1 MRLQQSKEDKSPRC
15 VEAIVAVLKQF
26 STHGNNDV
34 ILSSPSL
41 SRHHHHIYATALHH
55 LANLIV
61 DRATGR
67 SHSITLRTARMSAVH
82 LCIVCLLHMSL
93 VHVYVL
99 CMAVVNCL
107 HTFNE
112 NTGNVCVCVCVC
124 VYVCGVGVWCG
135 CVCMRACVCACMH
148 ACMSACMHNPYEFLL
163 YIPYI
168 SQIILFRSAGPRLLD
183 AFGDD
188 KMRHLM
194 SVALPSGSSQGDTS
208 TRDHKKVA
216 NWLYMKALSMYKQ
229 ELKAGQDDHTA
240 TGEPNG
246 MVSGYVSLAS
256 FCDRALRAEEE
267 KGTVMVYSTVVV

>member
-1 MRLQQSKEDKSPRC
+1 
-15 VEAIVAVLKQF
+15 
-26 STHGNNDV
+26 
-34 ILSSPSL
+34 
-41 SRHHHHIYATALHH
+41 
-55 LANLIV
+55 
-61 DRATGR
+61 
-67 SHSITLRTARMSAVH
+67 
-82 LCIVCLLHMSL
+82 
-93 VHVYVL
+93 
-99 CMAVVNCL
+99 MAVVNCL
-107 HTFNE
+107 HTFNK
-112 NTGNVCVCVCVC
+112 NTGNVCVCLCVCVCVCVC
-124 VYVCGVGVWCG
+124 VGVCGVSVWCG
-135 CVCMRACVCACMH
+135 CVSMRACVH
-148 ACMSACMHNPYEFLL
+148 VCMHNPYEFLL

-194 SVALPSGSSQGDTS
+194 SVALPSGSSQDTS

-246 MVSGYVSLAS
+246 MVLGYVSLAS

-267 KGTVMVYSTVVV
+267 KGTVTVYSSCMNSSYRVQLLYVPTGVICECNYNSL